1 VTQDISSSS
10 KDASLKAE
18 TLSPPSPERSRSSA
32 LASSETAPA
41 VALKGKADLIKQTKP
56 KKRAA
61 EAKAEKP
68 AKEKAKKDQAPA
80 PAPEPFSLKI
90 AIAAQMRAAQDALA
104 LPNAVAAVHETRIAL
119 KRLRVLARIADFA
132 QPQGGA
138 ALEWG
143 AQVAMKQL
151 SAARDL
157 AALENA
163 SIAVGSGGKADT
175 LLFFA
180 RAASGFARQRRVAEA
195 AALNDAAIALLRLAP
210 IADAVPEIGPAQA
223 RRAAKALEKRA
234 AHAAA
239 AARGKRKVLLR
250 HAWRKREKDRRNAAL
265 LMGRNWP
272 MKARGGTARRLT
284 EALGRERDALLL
296 QERLAGSPRTPKAA
310 LRLIKRFRRERA
322 RRADRLGARL
332 HRK

>member
-10 KDASLKAE
+10 KDASPKAE
-18 TLSPPSPERSRSSA
+18 TPSPPSPEPSKSSA
-32 LASSETAPA
+32 PATSESTPV
-41 VALKGKADLIKQTKP
+41 VALKGKGELIKQTKP
-56 KKRAA
+56 KKKAA

-68 AKEKAKKDQAPA
+68 AKEKPKKEEA

-90 AIAAQMRAAQDALA
+90 AIAAQMQAAHDALA

-163 SIAVGSGGKADT
+163 SIAVGGGGKADT

-180 RAASGFARQRRVAEA
+180 RTASGFARQRRVAEA
-195 AALNDAAIALLRLAP
+195 AALNDAAIALVRLEP
-210 IADAVPEIGPAQA
+210 IADAVPDISPAQA

-234 AHAAA
+234 ARASA
-239 AARGKRKVLLR
+239 AARGKRTVLLR

-265 LMGRNWP
+265 LMGANWP
-272 MKARGGTARRLT
+272 MKVRAGTARRLT

-296 QERLAGSPRTPKAA
+296 QERVASSPRTPKAA

-322 RRADRLGARL
+322 RRADKLGARL
-332 HRK
+332 HRR